1 MSKEPPAAG
10 TPFNLDK
17 LKELIEVMEKN
28 GLTEIDLRSGT
39 ERWQLRRGPREVTQV
54 VPAAPFA
61 GMPMAPMPMHPTAPV
76 PIAQAPAAPAAASA
90 SPEAPV
96 DDGVPIKSPTVGTF
110 YVAAAPGDP
119 PFVSV
124 GSKVKEDTV
133 VCIIEAMKVFNQI
146 PAEVHGTITAVLVKN
161 GEPVEFGQ
169 PLFKVKL
176 G

>member
-28 GLTEIDLRSGT
+28 GLTEIDLRSGA
-39 ERWQLRRGPREVTQV
+39 ERWQLRRGPREITQV
-54 VPAAPFA
+54 VPAGPYSGLPMAPPMPVTAAAPPFA
-61 GMPMAPMPMHPTAPV
+61 GLASAA
-76 PIAQAPAAPAAASA
+76 PIAPLPPPA
-90 SPEAPV
+90 
-96 DDGVPIKSPTVGTF
+96 DDGITIKSPTVGTF
-110 YVAAAPGDP
+110 YVAAAPGDA

-124 GSKVKEDTV
+124 GTKIREDTV

-146 PAEVHGTITAVLVKN
+146 PAEVNGTITAILVKN
-161 GEPVEFGQ
+161 GDPVEFGQ